1 MSLSTSIITSIKD
14 EELDIFKK
22 QYTNLADLRK
32 EIDRLKKEYKKNKDV
47 VYKNNINFFIDMYYI
62 RVGYLYY
69 KKVK

>member
-47 VYKNNINFFIDMYYI
+47 VYKNNINFFIDMYNI

>member
-1 MSLSTSIITSIKD
+1 MSQNINIITSIKE

-22 QYTNLADLRK
+22 QYTNPADLRK
-32 EIDRLKKEYKKNKDV
+32 EIERLKKEYRKNKDV
-47 VYKNNINFFIDMYYI
+47 AIKNNINFFVDMYNK